1 MANTDTIKILFPAE
15 LKRKLSDTPKTP
27 FLNFANREYE
37 GALKS
42 GGDTVTVS
50 VSPKITMTDVSSSH
64 SGDIRETSTDDITIS
79 ARTVTKDVLKI
90 DTLHNYGEKFSD
102 LEEIQTIYGIRGD
115 RLNQMVTAFNT
126 TSEKTII
133 ANLDAEAT
141 ATHIDTVSG
150 WNVTSSNVA
159 SVIMKLRTKLS
170 EAEIDYSNRVLV
182 VSPALSAAIAQ
193 AGILSGTA
201 VAADAAIEGFLGKF
215 GGFEIYESNLLT
227 NTTDAYAFKK
237 GAYNYVRQLVKAKVA
252 ESDTGMYYNI
262 LAQMAHGVKVF
273 PQNYE
278 QIVKLSCT
286 SIA

>member
-1 MANTDTIKILFPAE
+1 MANLDTVRVLFPAE
-15 LKRKLSDTPKTP
+15 LKRKLSDSPKTP

-37 GALKS
+37 GELKN
-42 GGDTVTVS
+42 GWDTVTVS
-50 VSPKITMTDVSSSH
+50 VSPKIVMTDVSSLH

-79 ARTVTKDVLKI
+79 ARTITKDVLKI

-102 LEEIQTIYGIRGD
+102 LEEIQTLYSINSNRMKD
-115 RLNQMVTAFNT
+115 MVTAFNT

-141 ATHIDTVSG
+141 ATHIATVSG
-150 WNVTSSNVA
+150 GAVAPNNVA

-182 VSPALSAAIAQ
+182 VSPALSACIAQ
-193 AGILSGTA
+193 AGILAGTN
-201 VAADAAIEGFLGKF
+201 VAADGAVHGFLGTF
-215 GGFEIYESNLLT
+215 AGFEIYESNLLT
-227 NTTDAYAFKK
+227 ATTDAYCFKK
-237 GAYNYVRQLVKAKVA
+237 GAYNYVRQLIKAKVV
-252 ESDTGMYYNI
+252 ESDTGMYYNL

-278 QIVKLSCT
+278 QIVKLECT